1 MAPVGSFTDVSP
13 GVQLRNRLVV
23 ATNVWREH
31 VREPLPRLPK
41 GDPAD
46 QIQVFEIQLVER
58 LALDANPA
66 NASEIAEKTW
76 DLVHD
81 RPDDDPVKQR
91 VVELHSELV
100 KLRGPVVS

>member
-1 MAPVGSFTDVSP
+1 MAAIGSFTGVSP
-13 GVQLRNRLVV
+13 GVELRNRLVV
-23 ATNVWREH
+23 ATNVWRSQ

-58 LALDANPA
+58 LALDANPT
-66 NASEIAEKTW
+66 NASEIAETTW

-100 KLRGPVVS
+100 KLRGPVIS

>member
-1 MAPVGSFTDVSP
+1 M
-13 GVQLRNRLVV
+13 
-23 ATNVWREH
+23 WRDH

-41 GDPAD
+41 GDPED
-46 QIQVFEIQLVER
+46 QIQVFEIQLVEK
-58 LALDANPA
+58 LSEDANPT
-66 NASEIAEKTW
+66 NASEIAERTW

-100 KLRGPVVS
+100 KLRGPVIQ

>member
-1 MAPVGSFTDVSP
+1 MAPIGSFTDVSP

-100 KLRGPVVS
+100 KLRGPVIS